1 MSFDPDLYRRTL
13 RLAGRGQNGQDL
25 NLSVIDAG
33 PRDALRTIVF
43 LHGMGGYAGYWH
55 HQLNHFYEGSRV
67 IAPDLR
73 GHGLSDAPISTYS
86 RDELLGDI
94 EAVLALL
101 DVPTQFILVTHSF

>member
-43 LHGMGGYAGYWH
+43 LHGMGGYAGY
-55 HQLNHFYEGSRV
+55 
-67 IAPDLR
+67 
-73 GHGLSDAPISTYS
+73 
-86 RDELLGDI
+86 
-94 EAVLALL
+94 
-101 DVPTQFILVTHSF
+101 

>member
-67 IAPDLR
+67 IAARASPALPLC
-73 GHGLSDAPISTYS
+73 GN
-86 RDELLGDI
+86 LLTRSFQ
-94 EAVLALL
+94 AVRARSGM
-101 DVPTQFILVTHSF
+101 PTFT